1 MNNNVFSFDELI
13 ERTSVPPE
21 SLHLWEQEKLL
32 IPLGHGEN
40 NEPFYG
46 NDQLDRALHIQKL
59 QELGY
64 NLEEIRKII
73 RKVGLPS
80 TKESS
85 PISAKGSQYLTVGN
99 LAERIGTSPRTI
111 KHWEEKGII
120 EPDMRSQGGFR
131 LYRDYYV
138 FLCELIKDLQ
148 LFGYSLEQ
156 IKTISDYFRL
166 FIQIK
171 DAPEKLPPQE
181 TENHLEEMLEE
192 IEDLFEKIRLLKQ
205 GINRWEDLV
214 KKKKKDIQVLRV
226 KNMKRIEKGEEV

>member
-120 EPDMRSQGGFR
+120 EPDMRSQG
-131 LYRDYYV
+131 D
-138 FLCELIKDLQ
+138 
-148 LFGYSLEQ
+148 FGS
-156 IKTISDYFRL
+156 IGTIMSSSANSSRIFSSSATL
-166 FIQIK
+166 W
-171 DAPEKLPPQE
+171 
-181 TENHLEEMLEE
+181 
-192 IEDLFEKIRLLKQ
+192 
-205 GINRWEDLV
+205 NR
-214 KKKKKDIQVLRV
+214 
-226 KNMKRIEKGEEV
+226 